1 MPDCRHHAP
10 PAVPRHRRPPDPVRP
25 RSGEY
30 AQFTDADLGNPLLS
44 RVDPGPHWKTRPIV
58 EHAAGRPF
66 AWVDDETTDADRSW
80 VAEVA

>member
-1 MPDCRHHAP
+1 M
-10 PAVPRHRRPPDPVRP
+10 RPLLFLDIDGPLIPFGRG
-25 RSGEY
+25 SGEY

-44 RVDPGPHWKTRPIV
+44 RVDPGFGPWPHWKTRPIV

-66 AWVDDETTDADRSW
+66 ACVDDETTDADRNW